1 MILLGAVVGWFAGS
15 WLHWAADFLPRF
27 SEKRTGDSANKPP
40 RLRFLL
46 YELLAARAAGG
57 GWRLAEPQ
65 RLDLGVELFT
75 ALLAACLLARF
86 PLSGDIILL
95 FGICL
100 FLILLAVIDL
110 KYRLVLNVLI
120 FPAIAATL
128 LIRCLAPGG
137 NPLAVL
143 IGGAFGFAIF
153 AATALVRPGEL
164 GAGDIKL
171 ATWLGLFFGFPD
183 ALWALMVGIL
193 TGGLIAGILLVS
205 RRGTRKSQMPYAP
218 FLCLGALVA
227 LFYNPVPQI
236 LHSMLGR

>member
-15 WLHWAADFLPRF
+15 WLNWAADFLPRF
-27 SEKRTGDSANKPP
+27 SENRTRDSANKAP
-40 RLRFLL
+40 RPRFAL
-46 YELLAARAAGG
+46 YELLAAGATGG
-57 GWRLAEPQ
+57 GFRLPESL
-65 RLDLGVELFT
+65 RLNLGVELFT
-75 ALLAACLLARF
+75 ALLAACMLARY
-86 PLSGDIILL
+86 PLSGGLILL
-95 FGICL
+95 FAFCL
-100 FLILLAVIDL
+100 FLILLAIIDF

-120 FPAIAATL
+120 FPAIALTL
-128 LIRCLAPGG
+128 LIRCLAPGS
-137 NPLAVL
+137 NPLVAL
-143 IGGAFGFAIF
+143 IGGSFGFAIF
-153 AATALVRPGEL
+153 AAAALVRPGEL

-193 TGGLIAGILLVS
+193 TGGLFAGILLTS

-236 LHSMLGR
+236 LHSLLGR